1 MKKDPI
7 VWRLVGLLIVVYI
20 VMALVIGFVG

>member
-1 MKKDPI
+1 MKKVPI
-7 VWRLVGLLIVVYI
+7 VWRLVGLLILVYI

>member
-20 VMALVIGFVG
+20 VMSLVIGFVG